1 MATFFR
7 DFISSLQEPNQCV
20 DPDAGQP
27 NQSVDPNAG
36 QPNPPADPNAGQP
49 NQSADPNAGQPN
61 QSVDPNAGQ
70 PNQCV
75 DPNAGQPGQSAA
87 PGTDPGAPNASS
99 GDLSQ
104 DYNTALQAGDWPTA
118 AEKLN
123 GFNRDDIVS
132 RLKGLT
138 ATQIGNINQGALDNP
153 RVGPGSQVAQ
163 LTRTVTVNIL
173 IGAGGLVTVTPTPG
187 LPDGF
192 DPNVIDPKVFELP
205 KISEPFPGG
214 PTGAGGTAAAD
225 TAGTAA
231 ATADATGTAAATGTG
246 VGVGVTVT
254 VVAAAFVVGLVS
266 PFLIGYS
273 VDRSA
278 ELRDRPD
285 PDEISKPGGAPDPV
299 QEPDAGVPAPAVDPN
314 SAQPVTAPGAQNPVP
329 ATDPTTGQPV
339 QAPSGLDHEPME
351 AARKDRDRDT
361 DDEDNARRRDEE
373 RRKERERK
381 QAQNVSTDPRDM
393 DILENGY
400 VEFSNGERPAR
411 AYRSVDEA
419 LQAIRESG
427 YPNAQLGDAEPSTGN
442 NFHIAGPHQGVRQD
456 GTYIG
461 TIFQGQVMDGNDV
474 VTVWTWALK

>member
-36 QPNPPADPNAGQP
+36 QPNQSVDPNARQP
-49 NQSADPNAGQPN
+49 NPPVDPNAGQPN

-75 DPNAGQPGQSAA
+75 DPNAGQPNQPVDPSAGQNPS
-87 PGTDPGAPNASS
+87 NASG
-99 GDLSQ
+99 GDLNQ
-104 DYNTALQAGDWPTA
+104 DYNTAFQAGDWPTA

-138 ATQIGNINQGALDNP
+138 KAQIDSLNQGALDNP

-163 LTRTVTVNIL
+163 LTRTLTVDIS
-173 IGAGGLVTVTPTPG
+173 IAAGGVVSVTPTPG

-192 DPNVIDPKVFELP
+192 DPSVIDAKVFELP
-205 KISEPFPGG
+205 KTPEPFPGG
-214 PTGAGGTAAAD
+214 PVGTGGTAAAD

-231 ATADATGTAAATGTG
+231 ATADATGTAARVATVALG
-246 VGVGVTVT
+246 VKAT
-254 VVAAAFVVGLVS
+254 VVGAGLVVGFVS
-266 PFLIGYS
+266 PFLIGYTI
-273 VDRSA
+273 VRSA
-278 ELRDRPD
+278 ELMDRAD
-285 PDEISKPGGAPDPV
+285 PDEISKPGGAPDQV

-314 SAQPVTAPGAQNPVP
+314 SSQPAAAPGAQNPAP
-329 ATDPTTGQPV
+329 ATDPATGQPV
-339 QAPSGLDHEPME
+339 QAPSGQYNEPME
-351 AARKDRDRDT
+351 AARKKRDDDV
-361 DDEDNARRRDEE
+361 DDEDNKRRRDEE

-381 QAQNVSTDPRDM
+381 AAQNVSTDPRDM

-400 VEFSNGERPAR
+400 VEFSNGSRPTR

-419 LQAIRESG
+419 LKAIRESG
-427 YPNAQLGDAEPSTGN
+427 YTDAQLGDAEPATGN
-442 NFHIAGPHQGVRQD
+442 NFHIAGQHQGVRQN
-456 GTYIG
+456 GVYIA
-461 TIFQGQVMDGNDV
+461 TIFEGQVMDNGDV
-474 VTVWTWALK
+474 TTVWTWALK